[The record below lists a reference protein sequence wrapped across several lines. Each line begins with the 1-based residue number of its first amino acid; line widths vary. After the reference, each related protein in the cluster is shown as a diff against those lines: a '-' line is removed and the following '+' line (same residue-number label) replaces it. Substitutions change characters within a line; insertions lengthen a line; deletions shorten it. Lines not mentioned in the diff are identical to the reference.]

1 MIFET
6 LKKYA
11 TKFNVV
17 EERAFTAEELAQVN
31 NASIVASNYGNSMCF
46 TMKAGGKCYIPM
58 SNDATLG
65 IGEEVDLTKAT
76 IITLKRDDEEIKRIK
91 I

>member
-31 NASIVASNYGNSMCF
+31 NATIVASNYGNSMCF
-46 TMKAGGKCYIPM
+46 TMKTGGKCYIPM

-65 IGEEVDLTKAT
+65 VGEAVDLTKAT
-76 IITLKRDDEEIKRIK
+76 ILILKRDDEEIKRIK